1 MPNPE
6 KRSYY
11 FKKLKVDPERY
22 QVYLEKDKQRK
33 KKMLLL
39 QYCSKRLVRSA
50 VVTNLPGDC

>member
-33 KKMLLL
+33 KEN
-39 QYCSKRLVRSA
+39 VTTA
-50 VVTNLPGDC
+50 VL

>member
-33 KKMLLL
+33 KN
-39 QYCSKRLVRSA
+39 VTTA
-50 VVTNLPGDC
+50 VL